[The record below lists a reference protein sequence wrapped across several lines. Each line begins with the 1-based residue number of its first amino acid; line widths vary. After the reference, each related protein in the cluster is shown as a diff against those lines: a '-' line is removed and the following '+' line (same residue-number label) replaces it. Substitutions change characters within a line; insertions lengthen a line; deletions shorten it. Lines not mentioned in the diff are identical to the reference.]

1 MKTVNFFSYVNE
13 PVMSKPDEN
22 DGGEEEELVDP
33 DANKSNNAPANGVDI
48 NFEKKFKDLEEALGV
63 MGDKHDNVCHSPNQL
78 FMK

>member
-1 MKTVNFFSYVNE
+1 MKTVNFSSYVNE

-22 DGGEEEELVDP
+22 DGGEEVELVDP
-33 DANKSNNAPANGVDI
+33 DANKSNNAPANRVDI

-63 MGDKHDNVCHSPNQL
+63 MGDKNDNVCHSPNQL